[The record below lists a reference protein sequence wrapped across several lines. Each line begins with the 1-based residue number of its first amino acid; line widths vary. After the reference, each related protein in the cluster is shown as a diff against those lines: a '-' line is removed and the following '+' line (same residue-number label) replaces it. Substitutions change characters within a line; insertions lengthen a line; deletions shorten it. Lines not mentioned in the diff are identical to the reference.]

1 MQECVEKLQRL
12 DVSCKTLH
20 VDVLNM
26 KFFPFALKMDH
37 HKCLDIAFNSVK
49 QFVCAARESGYEII
63 GFIDAGKQTEE
74 TIKKW
79 RQRREQEARSG
90 RRGVPQGASILL
102 GDMFRRLGVTV
113 HYSMVDNDDTLAA
126 YAARNGGLVLSADR
140 DFFRYTGCEDP
151 LTVYETFEIVNG
163 KLKLTPHS
171 NPVSKPGVSS
181 RNVFDYTPETR
192 SYEPTFERIAVDN
205 KYIRGVP
212 SPLLKFLPNPHYT
225 AQKLRQALYARMQR
239 DGECLC
245 VLESYPEWLN
255 NDVSWRLEHV
265 KADCS
270 LDDLLDDPTN
280 ALNTIFGHEQK
291 PTGCSWLQWQQ
302 HQFSQKMVV
311 FDICVAAQRVSNLT
325 CENKENKTWTLLSLL
340 EMSRSR
346 RHRTK

>member
-20 VDVLNM
+20 VDGLNM

-37 HKCLDIAFNSVK
+37 HKCVDVAFCAVR
-49 QFVCAARESGYEII
+49 QFVSAARESGYEIVA
-63 GFIDAGKQTEE
+63 FIDGGKQTGE

-90 RRGVPQGASILL
+90 KRGVPQGTSILL
-102 GDMFRRLGVTV
+102 GDMFRDLGVTV
-113 HYSMVDNDDTLAA
+113 HYSIVDNDDTLAA
-126 YAARNGGLVLSADR
+126 YASRNGGLVLSADR
-140 DFFRYTGCEDP
+140 DFFRYTGCEDA

-171 NPVSKPGVSS
+171 NPVCKPGVSL

-192 SYEPTFERIAVDN
+192 SHEPTFEQIAVDN

-225 AQKLRQALYARMQR
+225 AQKLRQALYARMQK

-245 VLESYPEWLN
+245 VLESYPQWLD

-270 LDDLLDDPTN
+270 LDELLYDPIN
-280 ALNTIFGHEQK
+280 ALITIFGHEQK
-291 PTGCSWLQWQQ
+291 PDGCSLLQWQQ
-302 HQFSQKMVV
+302 HRFSQKMVV
-311 FDICVAAQRVSNLT
+311 FDICVAAQRVSNLSSV
-325 CENKENKTWTLLSLL
+325 KRENKTWTLLSLL
-340 EMSRSR
+340 EMSRPR